1 MRSLSMVGFSLL
13 LCAAP
18 AWADVIVD
26 VSGAVRAPG
35 LIVVHDGATIREV
48 IKAAGGAGSS
58 ADLTSIKLDQPITRS
73 GASRT
78 QLRVPFVGESK
89 VIATASKVIAP
100 ASTPIAPVARPTAPK
115 PADPTSQVRDA
126 ISQVRGGADAKQ
138 TAATLASQIKPN
150 QRAQVF
156 TLLQEAAGD
165 KSVQVRLFA
174 IAFLSETRDRQGM
187 PVLIK
192 ALRDEDNEIRS
203 IAGTILPEMAQRH

>member
-13 LCAAP
+13 LCAVP

-35 LIVVHDGATIREV
+35 LIVVRDRATIREV

-89 VIATASKVIAP
+89 VIAT

-203 IAGTILPEMAQRH
+203 LAGTILPEMAERR